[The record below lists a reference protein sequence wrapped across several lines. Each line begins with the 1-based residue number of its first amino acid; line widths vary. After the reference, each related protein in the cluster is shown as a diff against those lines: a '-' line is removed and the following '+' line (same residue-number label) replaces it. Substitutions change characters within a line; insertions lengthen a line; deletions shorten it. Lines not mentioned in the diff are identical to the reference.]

1 MRRSSFIAST
11 TGGAALGVASLR
23 RLAFGAPEPAP
34 STYRVGSFLVDV
46 SRAIVRV
53 RHQSD
58 ADRSLWET
66 APGQPLLQAAVGK
79 ADIKE
84 YGNPLGLFH
93 VRDNVSSLST
103 FSGFDS
109 VQSRGDKTLQLRG
122 ALEGPATAVSSLL
135 TLDAVSENQ
144 LRFSVALEGGTAKR
158 FNRLYLRYASSASEA
173 YFGFG
178 GQLTHVNQKGRVI
191 PILVQEHGVGRGLP
205 VVSQAIDLKYD
216 GAAGN
221 DHLTELPAPQYIT
234 SQLRSLFL
242 ENKEY
247 SSFDMRAANF
257 TEIALFSGAM
267 TGRIL
272 FGRSPLDLIGEYT
285 TFSGRMRAMPDWS
298 HEGVVIGVQGGTARA
313 RALLS
318 TLLAAKVPIAAFWIQ
333 DWCGQ
338 ITTPAGKQLMWNWQ
352 LNEEHYPGWD
362 ELVAQLA
369 QQGARMLIYINPFL
383 APGPLHSEAAA
394 KGYLVRRGGATFVYK
409 NSSILAGMLDLSN
422 PATRAWIKSVIRRE
436 MIEKARASGWMG
448 DFGEALPFDAQLFE
462 GADPAVWHNHY
473 PEAWSGVHREAID
486 ETGRG
491 DEFVFWNRSGF
502 SQSPAVSTSFWL
514 GDQLQT
520 WDDYD
525 GIKTAVVGLLSGG
538 ISGFSLMHSDTGG
551 FVAAEIAK
559 VPIIA
564 RSPELLM
571 RWMELN
577 AFTTMLRTH
586 EGLIPSISA
595 QVDTNAETLAHLA
608 RFGRVFKALAPY
620 RKRLVRE
627 ANLKGYPVARHLFL
641 HYPSDPNV
649 ITLRYQFML
658 GADFVVAPVLDKGRD
673 LVRLYLPAGDWTHLW
688 SGRDFPGTAGRW
700 VAVAAPLGQPGIFFK
715 TGAASGTNLVAAL
728 KASGDL

>member
-1 MRRSSFIAST
+1 MKRSSFIAST
-11 TGGAALGVASLR
+11 TGGTALGVGAFR
-23 RLAFGAPEPAP
+23 RLASGAPQPVP
-34 STYRVGSFLVDV
+34 STYHVGSFLVDV
-46 SRAIVRV
+46 SHANVRV

-58 ADRSLWET
+58 ARRSLWET
-66 APGQPLLQAAVGK
+66 AAGQPLLEAAVGK
-79 ADIKE
+79 AEIEE

-93 VRDNVSSLST
+93 VRDSLSSLST

-109 VQSRGDKTLQLRG
+109 VRSSDKRALQLRG
-122 ALEGPATAVSSLL
+122 ALAGPAAAVPFLL

-144 LRFSVALEGGTAKR
+144 LRFSIALEGTAAKH

-178 GQLTHVNQKGRVI
+178 EQLTHFNQKGRVI

-205 VVSQAIDLKYD
+205 LVSQAIDLQYD

-221 DHLTELPAPQYIT
+221 DRLTELPAPHYIT
-234 SQLRSLFL
+234 SRLRSLFL
-242 ENKEY
+242 ENTEY

-257 TEIALFSGAM
+257 TEIALFSAAM

-272 FGRSPLDLIGEYT
+272 FGRTPLDLIEEYT

-298 HEGVVIGVQGGTARA
+298 HDGVVIGVQGGTARA
-313 RALLS
+313 QSLLS
-318 TLLAAKVPIAAFWIQ
+318 TLLAANVPIAAFWIQ

-338 ITTPAGKQLMWNWQ
+338 IATPAGKQLMWNWQ
-352 LNEEHYPGWD
+352 LAEDHYPAWD
-362 ELVAQLA
+362 GLVAKLA
-369 QQGARMLIYINPFL
+369 QHGARILVYINPFL
-383 APGPLHSEAAA
+383 APGPLHSEASA
-394 KGYLVRRGGATFVYK
+394 KGYLVRRGGTTFVYK

-422 PATRAWIKSVIRRE
+422 PGTRAWIKSVIRRE
-436 MIEKARASGWMG
+436 IIEKAKASGWMG
-448 DFGEALPFDAQLFE
+448 DFGEALPFDAQLFD
-462 GADPAVWHNHY
+462 GADPAVWHNRY
-473 PEAWSGVHREAID
+473 PEAWSRTQREAID

-520 WDDYD
+520 WDGYD
-525 GIKTAVVGLLSGG
+525 GIKSALVGLLSGG
-538 ISGFSLMHSDTGG
+538 MSGFSLLHGDTGG

-595 QVDTNAETLAHLA
+595 QVDTNAATLAHLA
-608 RFGRVFKALAPY
+608 QFGRVFKALAPY
-620 RKRLVRE
+620 RKILVRE

-649 ITLRYQFML
+649 VTLRYQFML

-673 LVRLYLPAGDWTHLW
+673 AVRLYLPAGNWTHLW
-688 SGRDFPGTAGRW
+688 SGRDFSGTTGRW
-700 VAVAAPLGQPGIFFK
+700 FAVAAPLGEPGVFFK
-715 TGAASGTNLVAAL
+715 TGAASGGHLVAAL